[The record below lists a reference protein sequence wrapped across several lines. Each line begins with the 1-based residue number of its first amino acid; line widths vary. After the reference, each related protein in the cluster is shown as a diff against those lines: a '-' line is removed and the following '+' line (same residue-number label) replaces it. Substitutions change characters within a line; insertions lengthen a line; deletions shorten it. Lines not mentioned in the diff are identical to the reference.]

1 VADEQRDFWSK
12 VAHRYDEVVDLQIG
26 SKTRSMVRNRLA
38 KEVRLGNLAEF
49 GCGTGFYTQ
58 VLSGLADSV
67 LATDLAPG
75 MLALAQEQIK
85 APNVSPVAR

>member
-1 VADEQRDFWSK
+1 
-12 VAHRYDEVVDLQIG
+12 
-26 SKTRSMVRNRLA
+26 
-38 KEVRLGNLAEF
+38 
-49 GCGTGFYTQ
+49 
-58 VLSGLADSV
+58 LADSV